1 VGKFLTDAAGA
12 YKAVFDIT
20 GNLVV
25 IKTATNAQLYSSK
38 TGSAN
43 PGRAELQVRGVAKQQ
58 GYLRLRVRIASR
70 GMTLCQLCRMHN
82 AFAACIRLQL
92 LCPVAGSAWQ
102 VVCAGG
108 GALAGCG

>member
-43 PGRAELQVRGVAKQQ
+43 PGRAELQVREVAEQQ
-58 GYLRLRVRIASR
+58 GHIRPR
-70 GMTLCQLCRMHN
+70 GMTLCQLCGMHI
-82 AFAACIRLQL
+82 AFVACIRLLVQL
-92 LCPVAGSAWQ
+92 VCPVAGPGWQ
-102 VVCAGG
+102 VLCAGG